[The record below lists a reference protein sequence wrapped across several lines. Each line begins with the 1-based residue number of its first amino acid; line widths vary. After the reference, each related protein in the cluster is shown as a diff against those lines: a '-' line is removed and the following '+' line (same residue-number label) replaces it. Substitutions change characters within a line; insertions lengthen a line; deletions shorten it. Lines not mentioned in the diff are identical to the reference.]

1 MGIISVENTDHL
13 FWLGRY
19 SERVYTTTRLFADSY
34 DHMIDLD
41 VDFNSYE
48 DFCKRLDIPNLYESK
63 EDFCN
68 RYCFD
73 ETLGDSIVSN
83 LMRAYDNAIVLREE
97 IGSEP
102 LSYIQLAVYA
112 MNLAKKSESPLI
124 ELQKIIDNILA
135 FWGIVDDQIESENV
149 RNIIKI
155 GKRVE
160 RLDIYGRLEL
170 SRTELLREYHRL
182 SGRIDRT
189 CLKYNRKRLEKMNEI
204 LYQDAIDYEQL
215 VDEVDHLLEG

>member
-1 MGIISVENTDHL
+1 MGIISVENADRL

-41 VDFNSYE
+41 LNSYD
-48 DFCKRLDIPNLYESK
+48 DFCKRLDIPNVYQSK
-63 EDFCN
+63 EDFCT

-73 ETLGDSIVSN
+73 KTLNDSIVSN
-83 LMRAYDNAIVLREE
+83 LVRAYDNAIVLREE

-102 LSYIQLAVYA
+102 LSYIQLAVYE
-112 MNLAKKSESPLI
+112 MNIAKDSESPLI
-124 ELQKIIDNILA
+124 ELQKVIDNILA

-170 SRTELLREYHRL
+170 SKTEMLRELHRL
-182 SGRIDRT
+182 AGRIDRT
-189 CLKYNRKRLEKMNEI
+189 CLNYNKERLDTMDQI
-204 LYQDAIDYEQL
+204 LQQDTIDYDRL
-215 VDEVDHLLEG
+215 VNEVDCLLEG